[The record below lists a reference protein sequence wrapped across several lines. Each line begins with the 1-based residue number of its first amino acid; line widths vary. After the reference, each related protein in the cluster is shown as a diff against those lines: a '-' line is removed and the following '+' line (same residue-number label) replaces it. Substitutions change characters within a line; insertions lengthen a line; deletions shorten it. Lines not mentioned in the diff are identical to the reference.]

1 MDWSNLIIGILGS
14 TNIISLIVL
23 IQNWRA
29 SRRKSTAES
38 KLSEFEATQRIIE
51 IYKTMYED
59 VRTNYEQR
67 LKECFTEI
75 ELLKREVNELKKL
88 KCETDPCDNRKQ

>member
-1 MDWSNLIIGILGS
+1 MDWTNIIIAILGG

-29 SRRKSTAES
+29 NRRKSTAES

-51 IYKTMYED
+51 IYKTMYDD
-59 VRTNYEQR
+59 VRKNYEQR
-67 LKECFTEI
+67 LKECFAEI
-75 ELLKREVNELKKL
+75 NQLKKDIEELKNL
-88 KCETDPCDNRKQ
+88 KCENANCPNREK

>member
-1 MDWSNLIIGILGS
+1 MDWNNTIIAILGS

-29 SRRKSTAES
+29 NRRKSTAES

-67 LKECFTEI
+67 LKECFAEI
-75 ELLKREVNELKKL
+75 DALKKDLEELKNL
-88 KCETDPCDNRKQ
+88 KCEKTDCPNREK

>member
-1 MDWSNLIIGILGS
+1 MDWTNTIIAILGS
-14 TNIISLIVL
+14 TNIISLIIL

-29 SRRKSTAES
+29 NRRKSTAES

-67 LKECFTEI
+67 LSECFAEI
-75 ELLKREVNELKKL
+75 KELKDELEEL
-88 KCETDPCDNRKQ
+88 KILRCEKPNCDNRQQ